1 MSDRKSVPTV
11 RLVGV
16 RSVLRRLLRTA
27 SARGAWRLVGTKN
40 ASQKSVVKNVNAE
53 NPNTVVHTLPT
64 FSANP
69 HSDRVASNDASAFKL
84 TRGRH
89 NVSSLVKQWEQLSRV
104 VEENTTSGIRNF
116 FANLFNRERKE
127 NLENL
132 KSLLASFRDPNAV
145 EQKDKWQSKLNDLI
159 AAVFAKRLPKAV
171 EDGVAALLKEA
182 KNSGIEVR
190 MPEIKDLKFK
200 GKTELGRGGFGIIYK
215 SDDGQFVIKKAFWEK
230 VLNLDDEAECK
241 SNEAVEGGLKKMTES
256 KEYFCFQ
263 SRNFVTRYIGSMSDG
278 FQRFPVFE
286 YIEGKDLYKC
296 IHGAEKTDS
305 SEAVKSEVPSWELS
319 KKMRVLS
326 QMASGIAAL
335 HEAGCVN
342 RDIKPANTMV
352 FEKDGVLSVKLV
364 DQGLTLDIKN
374 QHKEINSSGTI
385 IYQLP
390 PKDENPSVSPARDV
404 FSLGMSVAELATGG
418 YTDLHFFLNNNHKG
432 SATLNE
438 ATWNEALE
446 KLKLQPPF
454 IKELVKSCCA
464 YKPEDRPSAAQVAYC
479 LEVFS
484 AYAETHDA
492 KAEQE
497 TLRDL
502 LKLYGELTE
511 KYGEGF
517 KRVEAEDIQKLETCH
532 ALSKKL
538 DELKKMQPVFSD
550 ILRQAQADRPKSIP
564 VTMRQLLQSDK
575 PKEMKQG
582 CAAILQLGKAD
593 ASYRSTPS
601 YGLALLRGGKKDKFD
616 AWAEQWKADF
626 QNIKNEYAGPGNL
639 LDEIKSLK
647 EQIAALREVHKVL
660 SKGGT
665 EAERVS
671 VEKKLDE
678 KIKQS
683 DALSALQERLN
694 QNPLFNLMQR
704 ITTDEISKDGNE
716 VWGTK
721 DIKVSREEYKAISEA
736 SRGMK

>member
-1 MSDRKSVPTV
+1 MV
-11 RLVGV
+11 R
-16 RSVLRRLLRTA
+16 
-27 SARGAWRLVGTKN
+27 N
-40 ASQKSVVKNVNAE
+40 INAE
-53 NPNTVVHTLPT
+53 NPNTAVHTLPT

-69 HSDRVASNDASAFKL
+69 HSDRVNSNDLSTFRL
-84 TRGRH
+84 TREKH
-89 NVSSLVKQWEQLSRV
+89 NVSSLAKQWEQLSRV

-132 KSLLASFRDPNAV
+132 KSVLASFRDPNAV
-145 EQKDKWQSKLNDLI
+145 EQKDKWQSKLSDLI
-159 AAVFAKRLPKAV
+159 AAVFAKRLPKNV

-182 KNSGIEVR
+182 KNSGLEVH

-200 GKTELGRGGFGIIYK
+200 GKTELGRGGFGVIYK
-215 SDDGQFVIKKAFWEK
+215 SDDGQFVIKKAFPET
-230 VLNLDDEAECK
+230 VLNSDDVAECK

-278 FQRFPVFE
+278 LQYFPVFE
-286 YIEGKDLYKC
+286 YIEGKDLSKC
-296 IHGAEKTDS
+296 IRPKKEGAKP
-305 SEAVKSEVPSWELS
+305 EVLSWDLS
-319 KKMRVLS
+319 KKMQVLS
-326 QMASGIAAL
+326 QMALGIAAL

-364 DQGLTLDIKN
+364 DQGLTLDIKEK
-374 QHKEINSSGTI
+374 HKEINSSGTI

-404 FSLGMSVAELATGG
+404 FSLGMSVAELATGD
-418 YTDLHFFLNNNHKG
+418 YTDLHFFLNDNHKG
-432 SATLNE
+432 KATLNK

-446 KLKLQPPF
+446 KLELQPPF
-454 IKELVKSCCA
+454 IKDLVKSCCA

-484 AYAETHDA
+484 AYAETDDAKRDA

-497 TLRDL
+497 TQREL
-502 LKLYGELTE
+502 LKSYNELE
-511 KYGEGF
+511 QKYGKGF
-517 KRVEAEDIQKLETCH
+517 KRVKAEDSQKLKTCH
-532 ALSKKL
+532 ELSKKL
-538 DELKKMQPVFSD
+538 DELRKKQPVFSD
-550 ILRQAQADRPKSIP
+550 ILKQAQADRPKSIP

-593 ASYRSTPS
+593 ASYQATPS
-601 YGLALLRGGKKDKFD
+601 YGLALLRSDKKDEFN
-616 AWAEQWKADF
+616 AWATRWKADL
-626 QNIKNEYAGPGNL
+626 QNIKNDHPDFGNFGNL
-639 LDEIKSLK
+639 QDEIKSLK

-683 DALSALQERLN
+683 DALSALQDRLN

-721 DIKVSREEYKAISEA
+721 DIKVSQEEYRAIA
-736 SRGMK
+736 GVWG